1 MTAMTAMTVIKRND
15 ILVAWALLV
24 ALTAVSWWLGADH
37 GRAVAAAPIVILVLA
52 FVKVMVIGY
61 SFMELRHAAPVLR
74 VAFFGLAALIG
85 TILVGIYLA
94 V

>member
-1 MTAMTAMTVIKRND
+1 MTSMTVIKRND
-15 ILVAWALLV
+15 ILLAWALLV

-37 GRAVAAAPIVILVLA
+37 GTAVAAATIVILLLA

-74 VAFFGLAALIG
+74 VAFFGLATLIC